1 MPKNSLAHR
10 IKLYGF
16 KEIGILMLL
25 LLVFG
30 VNSASAA
37 TFWDTYIPPELAFQ
51 DDLRQTITLPQRINI
66 NQDSLNQL
74 KALPGL
80 NNEDIALKVMRNRPY
95 TDVQDFYRKLPGL
108 DKKRIDRLIQQ
119 IQPKIKFQ

>member
-1 MPKNSLAHR
+1 M
-10 IKLYGF
+10 G
-16 KEIGILMLL
+16 MLL
-25 LLVFG
+25 LLLPGVFWI
-30 VNSASAA
+30 SPALAA
-37 TFWDTYIPPELAFQ
+37 TFWDTYVPPELAFQ
-51 DDLRQTITLPQRINI
+51 DDLRQTIALPQRINI

-74 KALPGL
+74 KVLPGL
-80 NNEDIALKVMRNRPY
+80 NEDIALKVMRNRPY